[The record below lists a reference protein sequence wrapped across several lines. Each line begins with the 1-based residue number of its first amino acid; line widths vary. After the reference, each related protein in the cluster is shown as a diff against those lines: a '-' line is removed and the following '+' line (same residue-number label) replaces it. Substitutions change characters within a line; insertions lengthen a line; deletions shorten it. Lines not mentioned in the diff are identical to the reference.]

1 MDSIWFL
8 LWQGLPFRGHDE
20 SDDSSNQGNFLE
32 RLQFL
37 ASHNQEI
44 KGVTLKNALENLK
57 LTSPNIQK
65 DIVNVVVVET
75 VNTIIEDIGDSLF
88 FILID
93 ESCDISTKE
102 WMTVVLRYVNKKGQ
116 VIDHFIGIEHVA
128 STIALS
134 LKSTIDKFFSR

>member
-1 MDSIWFL
+1 M
-8 LWQGLPFRGHDE
+8 
-20 SDDSSNQGNFLE
+20 
-32 RLQFL
+32 
-37 ASHNQEI
+37 
-44 KGVTLKNALENLK
+44 KNALENLK